1 MLVKGFLALV
11 GLLYTG
17 LSLYCAVQ
25 PGKASNTVHLNRVGP
40 GGHSEFFTVY
50 GGLEMGM
57 ALFFL
62 MPLIVPSFARPAL
75 WACLLIHGCL
85 VLFRA
90 ISLMLYQG
98 AFAEVRSVTIGEWV
112 VFGLSLALLLM
123 TRTSQEA
130 TI

>member
-1 MLVKGFLALV
+1 MVKGFLVLV
-11 GLLYTG
+11 GLLYAG
-17 LSLYCAVQ
+17 LSLYCAFQ
-25 PGKASNTVHLNRVGP
+25 PVKASQTVHLGLNGP
-40 GGHSEFFTVY
+40 GGRSEFLTVY

-62 MPLIVPSFARPAL
+62 MPVIVPSFSRPAL

-112 VFGLSLALLLM
+112 VFGASLALVLM